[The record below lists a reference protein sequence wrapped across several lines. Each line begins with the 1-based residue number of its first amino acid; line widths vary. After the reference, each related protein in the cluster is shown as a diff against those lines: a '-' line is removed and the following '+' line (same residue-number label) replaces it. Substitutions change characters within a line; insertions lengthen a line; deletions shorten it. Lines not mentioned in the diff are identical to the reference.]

1 VLNLEVSLKKIS
13 GKKALIVG
21 ASGGMG
27 SAVAS
32 MLAKNG
38 VHCALVGR
46 NKQKI
51 EDIFS
56 VCSSS
61 GNPCFTFSCDIS
73 NSSEIKKCCEEA
85 INSLGGLN
93 YLIHCAGN
101 YNKASADECDLEV
114 WDDILDANLRSTY
127 HFARHLLPQINK
139 ISGGAVIRI
148 NSRDAPHKGIGIQ
161 TAQKRAIDG
170 YMQVLFEDVREYG
183 TKVCTINPGFVNTS
197 MVNPERLNPELM
209 MQPDDISQVVQFILN
224 TSTTACPTEITIQP
238 QRSPWKKPDM
248 HL

>member
-1 VLNLEVSLKKIS
+1 
-13 GKKALIVG
+13 
-21 ASGGMG
+21 MG
-27 SAVAS
+27 SVVAS
-32 MLAKNG
+32 MLSING
-38 VHCALVGR
+38 VSCALVGR
-46 NKQKI
+46 NKQKLD
-51 EDIFS
+51 DIFS

-61 GNPCFTFSCDIS
+61 SSPCFIISCDIS
-73 NSSEIKKCCEEA
+73 DSAEIKKCCDEA

-139 ISGGAVIRI
+139 TPGGAVIRI
-148 NSRDAPHKGIGIQ
+148 NSRDAPHTGIGIQ

-170 YMQVLFEDVREYG
+170 YMEVLFEDVREYG

-197 MVNPERLNPELM
+197 MVNPERVNPELM
-209 MQPDDISQVVQFILN
+209 MQPEDISQVVQFILS
-224 TSTTACPTEITIQP
+224 TSATACPTEITIQP
-238 QRSPWKKPDM
+238 QRSSWKSTDM

>member
-1 VLNLEVSLKKIS
+1 MAELYN
-13 GKKALIVG
+13 KKALIVG

-32 MLAKNG
+32 MLAENG

-46 NKQKI
+46 DKQKL

-73 NSSEIKKCCEEA
+73 ESSEIRKCCEEA
-85 INSLGGLN
+85 IDSLGNLN

-101 YNKASADECDLEV
+101 YNKASADECDLEA
-114 WDDILDANLRSTY
+114 WDHILDANLRSTY
-127 HFARHLLPQINK
+127 HFARHLLPQINETP
-139 ISGGAVIRI
+139 GGAVIRI
-148 NSRDAPHKGIGIQ
+148 NSRDAPYTGIGIQ

-170 YMQVLFEDVREYG
+170 YMEVLFEDVREYG
-183 TKVCTINPGFVNTS
+183 TKVCTINPGFVNTP

-209 MQPDDISQVVQFILN
+209 MQPDDISQVVQFILS
-224 TSTTACPTEITIQP
+224 TSTTACPTEITMQP
-238 QRSPWKKPDM
+238 QRSPWKSTDM
-248 HL
+248 HI